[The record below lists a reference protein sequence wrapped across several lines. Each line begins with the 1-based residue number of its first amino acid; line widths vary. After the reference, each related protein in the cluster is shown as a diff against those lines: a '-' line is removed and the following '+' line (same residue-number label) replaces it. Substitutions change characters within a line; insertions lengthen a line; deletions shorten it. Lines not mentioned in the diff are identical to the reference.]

1 MELDLSKLDNIEIE
15 GTQESKKKGVVDII
29 FLLDISGSMGPAI
42 IDIIKNVGT
51 FVDNL
56 IPEEESKRLIKD
68 WRARV
73 FSFGDMES
81 DSAEVK
87 LNVSRPWTQEPQEI
101 VNQMIE
107 CIELVK
113 QGGGGDEPE
122 SSLDA
127 MYLAARDGFDSSWT
141 ERTRVIILFT
151 DATPKK
157 ILKETL
163 GVDADGIAL
172 LSQQITDNH
181 TYVHMYA
188 PVHSDYTA
196 IKNNASKYLN
206 YIAIG
211 EDGTSPVEALK
222 NIDFSKALETLGKS
236 VSQASIIA

>member
-1 MELDLSKLDNIEIE
+1 MELDLGGLDGIEIE

-42 IDIIKNVGT
+42 INIGKNIGT
-51 FVDNL
+51 FVANL
-56 IPEEESKRLIKD
+56 DPTIVKD

-81 DSAEVK
+81 DSAEIK

-101 VNQMIE
+101 VNQIVE
-107 CIELVK
+107 CVELVK
-113 QGGGGDEPE
+113 QAGGGDEPE

-127 MYLAARDGFDSSWT
+127 MYLAARDGFDADWT
-141 ERTRVIILFT
+141 ERTRTVILFT
-151 DATPKK
+151 DASPKK

-172 LSQQITDNH
+172 LSQQIADNH
-181 TYVHMYA
+181 TYVHMFA
-188 PVHSDYTA
+188 PVHSDYSA
-196 IKNNASKYLN
+196 IKNNASKYVN
-206 YIAIG
+206 YVAIG